1 MYINVKKI
9 MQNGIHT
16 PVLTNVK
23 LVSQAETA
31 DFHQRQGCGWGFED
45 KGFVLAAL
53 FIGRRDTDI

>member
-1 MYINVKKI
+1 MSKI

-23 LVSQAETA
+23 LMNQAETA
-31 DFHQRQGCGWGFED
+31 DFYQRQGCEWGFED

-53 FIGRRDTDI
+53 FIGRGDTDI

>member
-1 MYINVKKI
+1 MSKI

-23 LVSQAETA
+23 LVNQAETA
-31 DFHQRQGCGWGFED
+31 DFYQRQGCEWGFED